1 MPACVEEGDRSALT
15 GRELEV
21 LRLIGAGRTTKQI
34 SAGLG
39 ISQRTVEN
47 HKRRIFAKLDVQS
60 QAHAVASAARL
71 GLLIPPGGATVA
83 GPAASPG
90 PPESRAAAAGGDTPA
105 RPAGVRMVLGRPGPL
120 RDRLARALRHGPRG
134 DAGPAAAGEPDADPT
149 AAAAVAVLVD
159 PGPEDWHE
167 AECLGA
173 RIVLVC
179 SGELD
184 EPGVVEAFLRGAD
197 ALVPLSRVPQELS
210 TVVELVA
217 LGSTLIDPAH
227 ARLLVE
233 MARIQLAS
241 PTGPE
246 LELTAREREILASI
260 ARGESV
266 KQTADALGIAAKTV
280 ENLQGRLFRKLGAR
294 NRAQAVAAAHARG
307 LLPPPRI
314 LELQHGARRRPH

>member
-21 LRLIGAGRTTKQI
+21 LRLIGAGRTTRQI

-60 QAHAVASAARL
+60 QSHAVASAARL
-71 GLLIPPGGATVA
+71 GLLALPGAALPVAATAEPPGTPSPAPTTGDGEVA
-83 GPAASPG
+83 GPV
-90 PPESRAAAAGGDTPA
+90 
-105 RPAGVRMVLGRPGPL
+105 GVRLVLGRPGLL
-120 RDRLARALRHGPRG
+120 RERLARTLQHSPTGG
-134 DAGPAAAGEPDADPT
+134 AGMAAAQGSRPLTSP
-149 AAAAVAVLVD
+149 VAVLVD
-159 PGPEDWHE
+159 PGPEDWHT

-173 RIVLVC
+173 RVVLVC

-184 EPGVVEAFLRGAD
+184 EGSVVEAFLRGAD
-197 ALVPLSRVPQELS
+197 ALVPESRVPQELS
-210 TVVELVA
+210 AVVELVG
-217 LGSTLIDPAH
+217 LGSTLIHPAH

-233 MARIQLAS
+233 IARVQLG
-241 PTGPE
+241 PRTGPP
-246 LELTAREREILASI
+246 LALTTREREILASI
-260 ARGESV
+260 DRGESV
-266 KQTADALGIAAKTV
+266 KQTGGTLGISAKTV
-280 ENLQGRLFRKLGAR
+280 ENLQGRLFRKLGVR

-314 LELQHGARRRPH
+314 LGLRPSRGKRPGQR

>member
-120 RDRLARALRHGPRG
+120 RDRLARTLRHDPRG
-134 DAGPAAAGEPDADPT
+134 DAAP
-149 AAAAVAVLVD
+149 AAAVAVLVD

-307 LLPPPRI
+307 LLPLPRI

>member
-1 MPACVEEGDRSALT
+1 VD
-15 GRELEV
+15 
-21 LRLIGAGRTTKQI
+21 
-34 SAGLG
+34 
-39 ISQRTVEN
+39 
-47 HKRRIFAKLDVQS
+47 
-60 QAHAVASAARL
+60 
-71 GLLIPPGGATVA
+71 
-83 GPAASPG
+83 
-90 PPESRAAAAGGDTPA
+90 
-105 RPAGVRMVLGRPGPL
+105 
-120 RDRLARALRHGPRG
+120 
-134 DAGPAAAGEPDADPT
+134 PAAAGADPMDPATAGGGDADPA

-159 PGPEDWHE
+159 PGPEDWQE
-167 AECLGA
+167 AQCLGA

-184 EPGVVEAFLRGAD
+184 EPGVVAAFLRGAD

-246 LELTAREREILASI
+246 LQLTAREREILASI

-266 KQTADALGIAAKTV
+266 TQTADALGIAAKTV
-280 ENLQGRLFRKLGAR
+280 ANLQGRLFRSSAPATGR
-294 NRAQAVAAAHARG
+294 RRS
-307 LLPPPRI
+307 PPPTRAACSPRPASWSCSGGAGSGRA
-314 LELQHGARRRPH
+314 EVVGSAQHRQPVVHGAELRATLIGLTLRGVGRVIGAPVGDEVDRGGPTSPAWWHTADGSPGDPRGGADRHVPDHFRASGGRLRRRPRQARQGKGELA